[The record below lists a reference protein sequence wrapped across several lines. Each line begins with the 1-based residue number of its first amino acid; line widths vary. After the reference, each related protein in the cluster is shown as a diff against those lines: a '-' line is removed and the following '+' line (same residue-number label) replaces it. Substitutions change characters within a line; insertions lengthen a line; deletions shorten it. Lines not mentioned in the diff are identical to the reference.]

1 MTADVTTDATVAG
14 ELGLL
19 MRRLGEAALAARSVL
34 AAAPRS
40 QKDAALVAAAAARRS
55 HQVEV
60 LAANTLDMAQAEQK
74 DLSAAMLDRLRLDP
88 SRLEAMARGLE
99 DIAALPDPVGRML
112 EERRRPNGLSIARIA
127 VPLGVIGIIYE
138 SRPNV
143 TADAGALC
151 LKSGNAVILRGGSE
165 SARSSAAIHRCL
177 VEGLRAAGLPEAS
190 IGLVPVTDRAAV
202 GLMLSGMT
210 DYIDVLVPRGGK
222 GLVKRV
228 QEEARV
234 PVIGHLDGNC
244 HVFVDRAADLSM
256 AVAIV
261 LNAKLRRT
269 GICGAAETL
278 LVDEACAGTHL
289 APLVQALLD
298 AGCEVRGD
306 AMAQRVDRRVLAA
319 TEQDW
324 YTEFLDAVIA
334 VKVVAGL
341 DAAIAHI
348 AHYGSAHTESIV
360 TEDALAAERFLARV
374 DSAIVLHNASTQFAD
389 GGEFG
394 MGAEIGISTD
404 RFHAR
409 GPVGLEQLTSY
420 KYVVRGAGQVRP

>member
-1 MTADVTTDATVAG
+1 MTTDATIAG
-14 ELGLL
+14 ELGPL

-34 AAAPRS
+34 AAAPRT
-40 QKDAALVAAAAARRS
+40 QKDAALLAAAAALRT

-60 LAANTLDMAQAEQK
+60 LAANALDMAQAEHK

-88 SRLEAMARGLE
+88 SRIEAMARGLD
-99 DIAALPDPVGRML
+99 DIAALPDPVGRVL
-112 EERRRPNGLSIARIA
+112 EERRRPNGLAIARIA

-165 SARSSAAIHRCL
+165 SAHSSAAIHRCL

-202 GLMLSGMT
+202 GYMLSGMT

-244 HVFVDRAADLSM
+244 HVFVDRAADLPM
-256 AVAIV
+256 AVAII

-278 LVDEACAGTHL
+278 LVDEGCAGTHL

-306 AMAQRVDRRVLAA
+306 AAAQRVDRRVLAA
-319 TEQDW
+319 TEEDW
-324 YTEFLDAVIA
+324 FTEYLDAVIA

-360 TEDALAAERFLARV
+360 TQDTVAAERFLAQV

>member
-1 MTADVTTDATVAG
+1 MIDDSTAAV
-14 ELGLL
+14 ELGTL
-19 MRRLGEAALAARSVL
+19 MRRLGEAALAAQSVL
-34 AAAPRS
+34 AAAPRT
-40 QKDAALVAAAAARRS
+40 QKDAALLAAAAALRT
-55 HQVEV
+55 HQIEV
-60 LAANTLDMAQAEQK
+60 LAANALDMTQAEHK

-99 DIAALPDPVGRML
+99 AIAALPDPVGRVL
-112 EERRRPNGLSIARIA
+112 EEWRRPNGLAIARIA

-165 SARSSAAIHRCL
+165 SIRSSAAIHRCL
-177 VEGLRAAGLPEAS
+177 VEGLRAVGLPEAS

-202 GLMLSGMT
+202 GHMLSGMIE
-210 DYIDVLVPRGGK
+210 YIDVLVPRGGK

-244 HVFVDRAADLSM
+244 HVFVDRAADLPM

-269 GICGAAETL
+269 GVCGAAETL
-278 LVDEACAGTHL
+278 LVDEGCAVTHL
-289 APLVQALLD
+289 APLVHALLD

-306 AMAQRVDRRVLAA
+306 AAAQRVDPRVRPA
-319 TEQDW
+319 TEEDW
-324 YTEFLDAVIA
+324 FTEYLDAVIA

-360 TEDALAAERFLARV
+360 TEDTAAAEQFLSRV